1 MSWFHDWFNS
11 PYYAKL
17 YQNRNEQEARSFVDT
32 LVKELRLPKG
42 SRFLD
47 IACGKGRHSIHLFEK
62 GYKVLGIDIAENN
75 IEEASKH
82 TEDNLK
88 FLVYD
93 MRQPLPIPQLAIFD
107 AAVNLFTSF
116 GYFED
121 DNDNDRTF
129 DAASAALKP
138 GGFMVVDFLNAQK
151 VIKNLV
157 KEEIKSVNGTF
168 FFIHREYDGKHI
180 TKTISFDDKGEQH
193 EYRERVQALHLADFE
208 KLFNDNGMQ
217 LIKKFG
223 DYRLRAFD
231 PEESDRLVMIAQ
243 KL

>member
-17 YQNRNEQEARSFVDT
+17 YQNRNDKEAKAFIDT

-42 SRFLD
+42 ARFLD
-47 IACGKGRHSIHLFEK
+47 IACGKGRHSIHLHEK
-62 GYKVLGIDIAENN
+62 GFKVLGIDIAENN
-75 IEEASKH
+75 ILEAQKKI
-82 TEDNLK
+82 ELGLK

-93 MRQPLPIPQLAIFD
+93 MRQPLPIPELGTFD

-116 GYFED
+116 GYFEEEK
-121 DNDNDRTF
+121 DNDRTF

-138 GGFMVVDFLNAQK
+138 GGFMVVDFLNSHK
-151 VIKNLV
+151 VLANLV
-157 KEEIKSVNGTF
+157 KEEIKSVDGTF
-168 FFIHREYDGKHI
+168 FFLHREYDGKYI

-193 EYRERVQALHLADFE
+193 EYRERVQALSLADFE

-223 DYRLRAFD
+223 DYRLNAFV
-231 PEESDRLVMIAQ
+231 PETSDRLVMIAQ